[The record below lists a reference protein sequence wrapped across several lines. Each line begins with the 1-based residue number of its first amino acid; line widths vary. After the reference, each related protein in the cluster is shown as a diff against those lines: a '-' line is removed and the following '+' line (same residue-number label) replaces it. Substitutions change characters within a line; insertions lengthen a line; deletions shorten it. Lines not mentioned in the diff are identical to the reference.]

1 MSVGEVVNGRG
12 TVCIALES
20 GDAYEMARRVR
31 CMGKGEE
38 WPARERAV
46 SDAG

>member
-1 MSVGEVVNGRG
+1 MPVGEVVNGRG
-12 TVCIALES
+12 TVRITLES
-20 GDAYEMARRVR
+20 GDAYEMARWVR
-31 CMGKGEE
+31 CLGKGEE